1 MSLVSPGAAA
11 ALAAAQIPERA
22 AEDVAY
28 SLPQDSGGQGIPGAR
43 EQNATC
49 HANACRLRG
58 FLCPE
63 TEAALAKR
71 AVASRPPVP
80 ILALAHYHRVML
92 DGKGGRVETLAEK
105 RARVDDLGV
114 RPSWTVIDA
123 GCSWGRLGIPLIERL
138 DADRYYGLDID
149 EFSLRAF
156 ISVELALE
164 RPELLAKR
172 PRLLA
177 SKAFG
182 FRELLGDKS
191 RRADLVVFLAVLK
204 HRYDARGTKAEDH
217 MPEWLLEKALRNAA
231 DVLRRPDGRV
241 AIFQDASAYLLCIAK
256 NAGLD
261 VKQISRKHNGGG
273 TAILGRGNATAPIE
287 RADCSHGREEAQTKK
302 KKKSGN
308 NPRTAHVK
316 LDTPGTAPRTAAAS
330 PAARRSAFGPGN

>member
-28 SLPQDSGGQGIPGAR
+28 SLPQDSGGHGIPGAKDR
-43 EQNATC
+43 NATC
-49 HANACRLRG
+49 RANACRLRG

-63 TEAALAKR
+63 KEAALAKR

-92 DGKGGRVETLAEK
+92 GDGTVEDIAKK
-105 RARVDDLGV
+105 RARLDDLGL

-172 PRLLA
+172 PRILA

-182 FRELLGDKS
+182 FRELLGDES
-191 RRADLVVFLAVLK
+191 RRADLVVFSSVLK
-204 HRYDARGTKAEDH
+204 HSYDPTRDTNGAGH
-217 MPEWLLEKALRNAA
+217 MPEHLLEKALRNAA
-231 DVLRRPDGRV
+231 DVLRRPGGRV
-241 AIFQDASAYLLCIAK
+241 AIFNDASAYLLCLAK
-256 NAGLD
+256 NAGLK
-261 VKQISRKHNGGG
+261 VIKQSELHNGGG
-273 TAILGRGNATAPIE
+273 DAILGSRDATAPKH
-287 RADCSHGREEAQTKK
+287 RARRCSHGGKKKRKSTKTKK
-302 KKKSGN
+302 KTKR
-308 NPRTAHVK
+308 P
-316 LDTPGTAPRTAAAS
+316 PG
-330 PAARRSAFGPGN
+330 